1 MVVSPRCL
9 ERGAIPRLRHTINV
23 RDDRPPS
30 KQAARSAP
38 SNSAVARLAWRA
50 DRGPIPHVLTD
61 ASMRSNESGQ
71 RTTRAVN
78 GEGKCA
84 VHISV
89 DVSQK
94 RPNNSRLDSPACFEL
109 ESLITPPS

>member
-50 DRGPIPHVLTD
+50 DRGPLPHLRRLRLSRDQIVLE
-61 ASMRSNESGQ
+61 RG
-71 RTTRAVN
+71 N
-78 GEGKCA
+78 GLFRGEFVAEQAGFFA
-84 VHISV
+84 
-89 DVSQK
+89 
-94 RPNNSRLDSPACFEL
+94 RRLRRKGPE
-109 ESLITPPS
+109 